1 MTYLIIYCVVFMF
14 NISDYLVEEKTI
26 LQENNWMPNSRFSLE
41 KLISENANQNKIVV
55 LDFDNTILCGDIGE
69 SLFQLLV
76 KEKIISTDSLL
87 SIYPSFNIDR
97 NSISLGKNNFNDY
110 YNQLLNATDHS
121 IDEAPH
127 SVAYAWV
134 VQIMQ
139 NINLNTLI
147 EFTDSIM
154 FNKTSEYNNP
164 FFYPEMIDLVG
175 VLIKNGFQV
184 NIVSASN
191 IWSVRRLVGNF
202 LNPLLKKTHG
212 DSIFIDLKKVYG
224 MNTLLKN
231 NLNGQLYKDEQ
242 LLNVDE
248 YLYFESNEI
257 KNYSLTSLMNFPATS
272 YYGKVAAIIKNISKE
287 KIFLVAG
294 DSPND
299 FAMQNFSENVLWIA
313 RLNKTQYQEKAIDE
327 IRKSD
332 NNWIIQPTLTENKPG
347 FIKSF
352 NESHTKKPHYNKSV
366 GLYKNYFTN

>member
-1 MTYLIIYCVVFMF
+1 MY
-14 NISDYLVEEKTI
+14 NISNYLVDEKTI

-41 KLISENANQNKIVV
+41 KLISENAFQNKIVV
-55 LDFDNTILCGDIGE
+55 LDFDNTIICGDIGE
-69 SLFQLLV
+69 SLFKLIV
-76 KEKIISTDSLL
+76 KEKIITTDCLL
-87 SIYPSFNIDR
+87 SIYPSFNIDG
-97 NSISLGKNNFNDY
+97 NNISLDKSNLYDY

-121 IDEAPH
+121 VDESPH
-127 SVAYAWV
+127 LVAYAWV
-134 VQIMQ
+134 TQLMQ

-147 EFTDSIM
+147 ELTDSIM
-154 FNKTSEYNNP
+154 YNKTSKYNNL

-202 LNPLLKKTHG
+202 LNPLLEKTHG
-212 DSIFIDLKKVYG
+212 DNIFIDLKKVYG

-242 LLNVDE
+242 LLYVNE
-248 YLYFESNEI
+248 YLNFESHEI
-257 KNYSLTSLMNFPATS
+257 KNYSLTPLMNFPATS
-272 YYGKVAAIIKNISKE
+272 YFGKVATIIKSISKE

-299 FAMQNFSENVLWIA
+299 FAMQNFSDNVLWLA
-313 RLNKTQYQEKAIDE
+313 RLNKTHYQVKAIDE
-327 IRKSD
+327 IRKSN

-352 NESHTKKPHYNKSV
+352 NESQTKKPKYNKSV
-366 GLYKNYFTN
+366 EFYKNYFTN